1 MMARVCAVKHEAT
14 QHLFTETA
22 PDLRAVMAPNGRS
35 GPLGLQD
42 AVECTAVSEQEDL
55 RPRSDAC
62 GSSSGRTQPWEL
74 AGDQETELQIGA
86 SHARTKLVVGKQPH
100 DRSRLGEIEDAF
112 VAKAVP
118 PSATRAFWLQ

>member
-1 MMARVCAVKHEAT
+1 MRSARRMPSS
-14 QHLFTETA
+14 A
-22 PDLRAVMAPNGRS
+22 PPSASKR
-35 GPLGLQD
+35 
-42 AVECTAVSEQEDL
+42 TL

-118 PSATRAFWLQ
+118 PSATRAFWLP